1 MLREVQVK
9 PAYADHY
16 PTLTP
21 GRWYTAAA
29 IAGLVKGTRIIKEG
43 REVTFTGRV
52 LPSEHFEFRGGAE
65 RRGRWAGMHTRRI
78 DRHPVGGSRQAG

>member
-1 MLREVQVK
+1 MLREVQVR
-9 PAYADHY
+9 PEHADAY
-16 PTLTP
+16 PSLTP

-52 LPSEHFEFRGGAE
+52 LQSEHFEFRGGCV
-65 RRGRWAGMHTRRI
+65 RRGCWAGMHTRRI
-78 DRHPVGGSRQAG
+78 DRHPPGGTQRAG